1 MVVVSRYNV
10 GVDESD
16 ILKNKL
22 GITDQN
28 ELVDAETILLRDT
41 YDHFLKLLYDG
52 ELNVDLDLLFEIH
65 KYFLGTLYSWAGKIR
80 NVDMSK
86 NFALFAPAKYIK
98 NSLKEFKA
106 DFEKN
111 KPSSLDT
118 VGEVAKKLAFIH
130 CELNIIHPFRD
141 GNGRTNRLFLDL
153 LVVEAGYQL
162 VDFTKI
168 SKSRY
173 INACR
178 FGMVKDYSKMEKII
192 LKLLK
197 KEE

>member
-1 MVVVSRYNV
+1 MVEQI
-10 GVDESD
+10 G
-16 ILKNKL
+16 
-22 GITDQN
+22 
-28 ELVDAETILLRDT
+28 
-41 YDHFLKLLYDG
+41 F
-52 ELNVDLDLLFEIH
+52 
-65 KYFLGTLYSWAGKIR
+65 
-80 NVDMSK
+80 
-86 NFALFAPAKYIK
+86 
-98 NSLKEFKA
+98 
-106 DFEKN
+106 
-111 KPSSLDT
+111 
-118 VGEVAKKLAFIH
+118 
-130 CELNIIHPFRD
+130 
-141 GNGRTNRLFLDL
+141 FLDL